1 MKEQIS
7 NNPGNLDAL
16 FSDLVKTDLVGLAAC
31 KIQDGVMIWQGSYGW
46 ANLEDK
52 IPVSANTLFEMCSV
66 SKTITG
72 AALLHLFDKGLFKLD
87 DEINHYIPFAIK
99 NPNHPTVPITFR
111 MLLTHSSSLAD
122 DLQSISSLYAD
133 GEKSDPSLEE
143 LVKEY
148 PSLEEFVKGFF
159 DVNGKYYKKENFSG
173 NKPGEKYLYC
183 NLNYVIIA
191 YLVEKLSGRSFVDY
205 CKENLFTSLEM
216 VETGWLL
223 WGIDISHVAY
233 NYISDDSA
241 PSKRKRLFHKGWP
254 GYPDGGLRSS
264 VVEFSNFV
272 SMMLNEGMFKGKQI
286 LTQSIVEEIFT
297 AQNVDVSSVPREPV
311 PVDGI
316 GLTWHILK
324 AGSVSYFYHAGG
336 GTGISSIVL
345 MDLENKAASIVI
357 CTGSMTQTVINTLM
371 SQLL

>member
-7 NNPGNLDAL
+7 NNPGNLDAV

-122 DLQSISSLYAD
+122 DFQSISSLYTE
-133 GEKSDPSLEE
+133 GNETDPSMEALVKGFLSLKE
-143 LVKEY
+143 LVKE
-148 PSLEEFVKGFF
+148 FF
-159 DVNGKYYKKENFSG
+159 DGNGKYYKKENFFG
-173 NKPGEKYLYC
+173 NKPGEKFLYC

-191 YLVEKLSGRSFVDY
+191 YLVERLSGRSFVDY
-205 CKENLFTSLEM
+205 CRENLFIPLEM
-216 VETGWLL
+216 EETGWLL
-223 WGIDISHVAY
+223 WGIDINHVAY
-233 NYISDDSA
+233 NYFSDESV
-241 PSKRKRLFHKGWP
+241 PSKRIRLYHKGWP

-272 SMMLNEGMFKGKQI
+272 SMMLNKGKYKGKQI
-286 LTQSIVEEIFT
+286 LTHSTVEEIFT
-297 AQNVDVSSVPREPV
+297 AQDVDVSSVPREPV

-324 AGSVSYFYHAGG
+324 TGSANYFYHAGG

-345 MDLENKAASIVI
+345 MDLENKAASTVI